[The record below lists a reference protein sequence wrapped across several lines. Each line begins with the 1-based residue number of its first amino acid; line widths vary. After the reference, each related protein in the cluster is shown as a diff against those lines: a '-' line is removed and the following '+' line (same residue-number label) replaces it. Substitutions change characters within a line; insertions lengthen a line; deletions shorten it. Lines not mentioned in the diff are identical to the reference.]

1 MKAVL
6 GLGGNLG
13 EPCENLR
20 AALNAISNLCGTRL
34 LRQSR
39 YYLTEAVEVNEP
51 QPPYINCAAEIE
63 TRLSPNALLGACL
76 GIESALGR
84 TRPGIKSPRTVDID
98 LLLYEGATSHTDE
111 LTIPHPGI
119 LRRAFV
125 LYPLCDLYP
134 KGSALGLDFA
144 GAFENVSDQR
154 IEIFL
159 PDELSG
165 LALF

>member
-13 EPCENLR
+13 NPCENLR

-84 TRPGIKSPRTVDID
+84 TRPGYKSPRTVDID
-98 LLLYEGATSHTDE
+98 LLLYEGADMDTDE
-111 LTIPHPGI
+111 LVVPHPGI

-125 LYPLCDLYP
+125 LYPLSDLYP
-134 KGSALGLDFA
+134 TGRALGLDFA
-144 GAFENVSDQR
+144 GAIDEVSNQQ

-159 PDELSG
+159 PDDLMYEL
-165 LALF
+165 